1 MEKSNQKGLCMNNN
15 TLRNLA
21 QFTTQAR
28 KVIGRVDAT
37 KLVQDREYAVD
48 VFKKVEEQGD
58 EDLVLLSLTLRND
71 LGMMATEQTPDT
83 VSNEKYKFG
92 ARN

>member
-1 MEKSNQKGLCMNNN
+1 MDNN

-37 KLVQDREYAVD
+37 KLVQDREYAKD
-48 VFKKVEEQGD
+48 IFKKAEEHGD
-58 EDLVLLSLTLRND
+58 EELVLLSLNVRND
-71 LGMMATEQTPDT
+71 LGMMAAEPTPVKEDT
-83 VSNEKYKFG
+83 VSKEKYRFG
-92 ARN
+92 ARS